1 MTTLGKIAAATG
13 TRLEGGDVATV
24 ITGVAPLD
32 RAEAGQISFLIHPR
46 YRAALVATRATAVIL
61 SPDDVDDCP
70 VAALV
75 ADHPHI
81 AYAQAAALFEPIV
94 ERGIGI
100 HPTAWVSPDAHIAVD
115 AWIGPH
121 CTVEAGAV
129 IETGVVIGPNCVISE
144 CVVIGAESR
153 LVAHVTLCHRV
164 RIGCR
169 VLVHPGAVIGSD
181 GFGLALD
188 RDGRWLKVPQLGGV
202 QIGDD
207 VEIGAN
213 TTIDRGALEDTI
225 IEDGVKLDN
234 QIQVAHNVRIGA
246 HSALAGCVGI
256 AGSAQIGRHCML
268 GGGVGV
274 AGHLEIADRVQITGM
289 SLVAHSIHEPGAYSS
304 GLTVEPN
311 RLWNKISARLRRLDE
326 LFRRLAILER
336 KVNQPGALLSPVPD
350 HRDSRKITSP

>member
-1 MTTLGKIAAATG
+1 MTTLGEIAVASGARLQGGDAATI
-13 TRLEGGDVATV
+13 

-32 RAEAGQISFLIHPR
+32 RAAPGQLSFLIHPR
-46 YRAALVATRATAVIL
+46 YRAYLPGARAAAVIVSAADEADCPVPALVAE
-61 SPDDVDDCP
+61 
-70 VAALV
+70 
-75 ADHPHI
+75 HPHI
-81 AYAQAAALFEPIV
+81 AYARAAALFDPTPQSSA
-94 ERGIGI
+94 GI
-100 HPTAWVSPDAHIAVD
+100 HPTAWVSPAAHIAAD
-115 AWIGPH
+115 AWIGPQ

-129 IETGVVIGPNCVISE
+129 IEAGVVIGPNCVIGE
-144 CVVIGAESR
+144 QALIGAGSR
-153 LVAHVTLCHRV
+153 LVAQVTICHHAQLGR
-164 RIGCR
+164 R
-169 VLVHPGAVIGSD
+169 VLAHPGAVIGSD

-188 RDGRWLKVPQLGGV
+188 REGRWLKVPQLGGV
-202 QIGDD
+202 RIGDD

-213 TTIDRGALEDTI
+213 TTIDRGALEDTV

-256 AGSAQIGRHCML
+256 AGSARIGRHCML

-274 AGHLEIADRVQITGM
+274 AGHLEIADRVQVTGM
-289 SLVAHSIHEPGAYSS
+289 SLVAHSISEPGVYSS

-336 KVNQPGALLSPVPD
+336 MIKKNSASIPND
-350 HRDSRKITSP
+350 RN